1 MENKNAPVG
10 LAMSRGQAG
19 YLSGALRTYYVPST
33 NTTDL
38 FIGDPVVKTGSSNA
52 SEIGGFAS
60 GMLPAVKRPAE
71 ATSGSSATAA
81 EDITGV
87 IMSILPIKPWCNDK
101 YVPKGTEAI
110 ILVQDDL
117 SAKFTIQ
124 ADGEVTADMIGSNA
138 DVSFA
143 KAGDKVT
150 GLSGA
155 TLKVASVGT
164 EAAKQLKIMG
174 FVDYPTQKLGDYA
187 VLEVMI
193 NKSTETHN
201 TTGI

>member
-1 MENKNAPVG
+1 
-10 LAMSRGQAG
+10 
-19 YLSGALRTYYVPST
+19 
-33 NTTDL
+33 
-38 FIGDPVVKTGSSNA
+38 
-52 SEIGGFAS
+52 
-60 GMLPAVKRPAE
+60 MLPAVKRPDE
-71 ATSGSSATAA
+71 ATTGESPTAA

-87 IMSILPIKPWCNDK
+87 IMGILPLGPWCNPK
-101 YVPKGTEAI
+101 YVAKGAEAI
-110 ILVQDDL
+110 VFVQDDL

-143 KAGDKVT
+143 TAGNKTT

-155 TLKVASVGT
+155 TLKTASAGT

-174 FVDYPTQKLGDYA
+174 FVDYPTQEFGKYS

-193 NKSTETHN
+193 NKSTEAHN
-201 TTGI
+201 TDGI